1 MAMSPARSPIPDRRR
16 RTPFDG
22 AALLST
28 ADTTRGYTNLVTRPR
43 AGNISTET
51 RAGVLAR

>member
-16 RTPFDG
+16 RTPSIG
-22 AALLST
+22 VALQST
-28 ADTTRGYTNLVTRPR
+28 ADSTRGYTNLSTRPR

-51 RAGVLAR
+51 RAGFLAR